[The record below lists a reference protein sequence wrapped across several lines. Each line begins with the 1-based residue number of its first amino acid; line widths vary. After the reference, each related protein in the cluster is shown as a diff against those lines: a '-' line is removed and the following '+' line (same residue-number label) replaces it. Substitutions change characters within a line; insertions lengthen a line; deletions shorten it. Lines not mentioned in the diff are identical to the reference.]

1 MSERRDA
8 PARHASGHVRRLP
21 DLGFAGPMSA
31 KSAKVMVGF
40 GLLLGTGTTTA
51 ATAEGSLPAD
61 RSTDLAAST
70 RTAAMFA
77 DGRGDRAASR
87 SLARAALPAV
97 QAPQARSGPM
107 RQPFGALGFTAEAKD
122 TKKPAA
128 APDSPAGVVT
138 ADAGL
143 VTADARLLAE
153 ARALGLGPNA
163 QRVYVAIRTAFPE
176 IGTIGGY
183 RAGDPGDHGTGHA
196 VDIMCTS
203 SQGDRIVIF
212 LQAHAAELNIKYL
225 IWEQRIWF
233 PGTTTWRLMEDRGSI
248 TANHYDHVHVSVY

>member
-40 GLLLGTGTTTA
+40 GLLLGAGTTTV
-51 ATAEGSLPAD
+51 ATAEGTLPAD
-61 RSTDLAAST
+61 RSTELAAST

-87 SLARAALPAV
+87 SIARAALPAV
-97 QAPQARSGPM
+97 VAPQARSGPM
-107 RQPFGALGFTAEAKD
+107 QPSFGALGFTADAKN
-122 TKKPAA
+122 TKKPA
-128 APDSPAGVVT
+128 APDSPAV
-138 ADAGL
+138 L

-153 ARALGLGPNA
+153 AKALGLGPNA

-203 SQGDRIVIF
+203 SQGDRIVIY
-212 LQAHAAELNIKYL
+212 LQAHAAELSIKYL

>member
-8 PARHASGHVRRLP
+8 RARHASGRVRRLP
-21 DLGFAGPMSA
+21 DLGFGGPVSA
-31 KSAKVMVGF
+31 KGAKAMVGF
-40 GLLLGTGTTTA
+40 GLMIGASTTTV
-51 ATAEGSLPAD
+51 ATAEGNLQAD
-61 RSTDLAAST
+61 RSAELAA
-70 RTAAMFA
+70 RAQTAAMFVG
-77 DGRGDRAASR
+77 GRDDAAASR
-87 SLARAALPAV
+87 SIARSALPAV
-97 QAPQARSGPM
+97 VAPQPRTGPT
-107 RQPFGALGFTAEAKD
+107 QPSFGALGFTAQAKASA
-122 TKKPAA
+122 KPS
-128 APDSPAGVVT
+128 APETPAGVVT
-138 ADAGL
+138 G
-143 VTADARLLAE
+143 DARLLAE

-203 SQGDRIVIF
+203 SQGDRIVVY

-225 IWEQRIWF
+225 IWEQHIWF